1 MTTPDLLYDTN
12 ACVIRFAQLHFE
24 LTGDL
29 SGNRIIDSSGNPTRF
44 SEFNLDDQN
53 NFVTR
58 AGYTTDLSF
67 NSWRNY
73 FYEGNLLKPYS
84 RSKFE
89 DLEISD
95 LSGSIVFIKDVSNND
110 NVNYNTNY
118 VTNIFKEIK
127 THIVASKGISSMQH
141 LSSDSLIYLLK
152 IFGGSYTLNDL
163 CRKMKKPFVWRYDG
177 LDLDDIT
184 RLLAIRYDE
193 INSGTAAMTA
203 FNDVDTNP
211 SIGDRWTAVTTLF
224 SNPENQTGMNFKK
237 KTAYMTLS
245 VLFTTDEESIHDI
258 EFLLYFRCSFTADN
272 KITDY
277 LKPNSVT
284 TS

>member
-1 MTTPDLLYDTN
+1 MSTPDLLYDTN

-110 NVNYNTNY
+110 NVNYNKNY
-118 VTNIFKEIK
+118 LTNIFKEIRS
-127 THIVASKGISSMQH
+127 HIVASKGISSMQH

-193 INSGTAAMTA
+193 INSGTAAMTV

-237 KTAYMTLS
+237 KTAYMTFS
-245 VLFTTDEESIHDI
+245 VLFTTEEESIHDI